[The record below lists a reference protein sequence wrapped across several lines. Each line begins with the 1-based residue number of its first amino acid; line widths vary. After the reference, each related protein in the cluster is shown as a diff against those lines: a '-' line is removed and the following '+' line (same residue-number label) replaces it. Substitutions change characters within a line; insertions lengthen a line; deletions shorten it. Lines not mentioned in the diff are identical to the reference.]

1 MKRRERTDPPAVG
14 GSSLLT
20 IFAVLCLS
28 VFALLS
34 LSTAQAE
41 SRMAEGTNRAVSAY
55 YEADC
60 RAEEIFA
67 RLRNGERVDGV
78 EETDGIYAYFCP
90 ISESQTLAVALRQ
103 TEDGWQVLRWQA
115 VAGMEIT
122 ETENLGVWDGG
133 SIGEEE
139 P

>member
-1 MKRRERTDPPAVG
+1 MKRKERFSIPAVG

-34 LSTAQAE
+34 VSTARAE
-41 SRMAEGTNRAVSAY
+41 QRTAEASNRAVSQY

-67 RLRNGERVDGV
+67 QLRNGEQVEGVAEDGGV
-78 EETDGIYAYFCP
+78 YRFSCP
-90 ISESQTLAVALRQ
+90 ISHSQTLMVELER
-103 TEDGWQVLRWQA
+103 TETGWQVLRWQA
-115 VAGMEIT
+115 VAA
-122 ETENLGVWDGG
+122 ETEADEDLIAWDGE
-133 SIGEEE
+133 I